1 MNMIFLFCFLF
12 FGYMDYF
19 EGIMVV
25 KFFAAKR
32 ERAREEV
39 IDVRIGSGSRMLVR
53 IRGYRDGTVSV
64 IV

>member
-1 MNMIFLFCFLF
+1 
-12 FGYMDYF
+12 MDYF
-19 EGIMVV
+19 EGIMVM

-32 ERAREEV
+32 ERGREEV
-39 IDVRIGSGSRMLVR
+39 IDVRIGSGSGMIVR